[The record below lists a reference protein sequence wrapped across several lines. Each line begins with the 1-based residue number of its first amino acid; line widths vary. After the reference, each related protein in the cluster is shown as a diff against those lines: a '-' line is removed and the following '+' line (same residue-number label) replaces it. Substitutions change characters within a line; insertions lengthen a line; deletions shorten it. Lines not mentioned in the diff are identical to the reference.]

1 MTDGA
6 PRAVSRT
13 LGAMAGA
20 FAGATAWIS
29 LGLVGV
35 LDTDRLTRVVA
46 APPFAWLAALVGVGL
61 AAGALVRL
69 PARAWRPLTLLG
81 LPWLPWLPFR
91 VPASW
96 LLWDGPLEGALWIVA
111 LGGMAIEAWRA
122 RRGAADVAGG
132 VATPGARPWIAAA
145 LMAIVALTSWA
156 VARPRVPA
164 GDEPHYLVITQS
176 LLRDGDLKIED
187 NHRDEQYL
195 AYYDGALKPDF
206 MRRGRD
212 RQIYSIHAPGASVVV
227 LPAFAI
233 GGYPA
238 AVAQVV
244 GLVALGV
251 ALLWLAAFR
260 LTGSVG
266 GAWVSALALITGA
279 PFVLLSFT
287 IYPDPIGSAV
297 VAAALLA
304 LVSCETGAPWSAR
317 AWIAVGSALALLPWL
332 HTRFAVL
339 AGACGVVL
347 VLRAWQAG
355 RVAAVARLLAV
366 PIVSAIGWFGYF
378 WTIYGTPD
386 PGAPYGVGTGSGL
399 SFVPQGLAGLLLDQ
413 QFGLVANAPVLGAGL
428 VGLSLLA
435 VQRPR
440 LAIELLVMLVPYL
453 SVAAAFPMW
462 WGGYSSPA
470 RFAIVVTPVV
480 ALPAGWLWTRGGVAM
495 RTAIVAALVVSAGL
509 TAAIVGVDRGSF
521 IYNGRDGHAL
531 VLDWLSPLVDLT
543 LGAPSVHRDG
553 ATGALADTAVWAL
566 AIVLA
571 VAIAARLPRAGRALG
586 WVATPLVAMTAL
598 AVVTAGSARPVAS
611 VPTSKMRFLA
621 SWRDGAAPV
630 TALVSPSRR
639 LDAHE
644 VLGRLTL
651 ESSTRGEPPSGTPPL
666 LQVPNVPAG
675 DYDVFLDATEA
686 PTGTATV
693 RLGRQ
698 GRQEFA
704 IAEWRLDGLRAGY
717 GGLTLRLP
725 VDAHSI
731 AIVGDE
737 PARRVLK
744 GVSLR
749 PRTLTPAGQ
758 RPEALRAVRYG
769 HVVVYALDD
778 DAYLESGAFWTR
790 GERIARVVVQADEG
804 AGAVL
809 RLKAGPVANEVRL
822 SAGSWTTTLPLAAD
836 ATVDVPLPAEALAP
850 ATLGIESRQGFR
862 PSASGGDDVRWLGVY
877 VTWPD
882 APATP

>member
-6 PRAVSRT
+6 PRAVPRA
-13 LGAMAGA
+13 LGATIGA
-20 FAGATAWIS
+20 LAGATAWMS

-35 LDTDRLTRVVA
+35 LDADRLTRVVA
-46 APPFAWLAALVGVGL
+46 LPPLAWLGALAVVGASTG
-61 AAGALVRL
+61 GLVRL
-69 PARAWRPLTLLG
+69 PTRAWTPLSLLV
-81 LPWLPWLPFR
+81 LPWLPWLPVR
-91 VPASW
+91 VPAAW
-96 LLWDGPLEGALWIVA
+96 LMWDGPLEGAVWTVA
-111 LGGMAIEAWRA
+111 LGGMAIQAC
-122 RRGAADVAGG
+122 RGSRSRVA
-132 VATPGARPWIAAA
+132 PGDAVGRRPWLAA
-145 LMAIVALTSWA
+145 LLMATVALTSWA

-195 AYYDGALKPDF
+195 AYFDGALKPDF

-233 GGYPA
+233 AGYPG
-238 AVAQVV
+238 AVVQVV
-244 GLVALGV
+244 ALVALGV

-260 LTGSVG
+260 LTGSAA
-266 GAWVSALALITGA
+266 GAWVSALGLVTAA
-279 PFVLLSFT
+279 PYVLLAFT

-297 VAAALLA
+297 VALALLA
-304 LVSCETGAPWSAR
+304 LVACDTGAVWSGR
-317 AWIAVGSALALLPWL
+317 GWVAVGSALALLPWL

-339 AGACGVVL
+339 AGAGGAVL
-347 VLRAWQAG
+347 ALRAWQAG
-355 RVAAVARLLAV
+355 RAGAVVRLLAV
-366 PIVSAIGWFGYF
+366 PVASALGWFAYF
-378 WTIYGTPD
+378 WIIYGTPD

-399 SFVPQGLAGLLLDQ
+399 SFVPQGLAGLFLDQ
-413 QFGLVANAPVLGAGL
+413 QFGLVANAPALGAGL
-428 VGLSLLA
+428 AGLALLL

-440 LAIELLVMLVPYL
+440 LAIELLILLVPYL

-470 RFAIVVTPVV
+470 RFAIVIAPVV
-480 ALPAGWLWTRGGVAM
+480 ALPAGWLWTRGGAAV
-495 RTAIVAALVVSAGL
+495 RGAIVAGLVVSAGL

-553 ATGALADTAVWAL
+553 VAGALADTGVWLL
-566 AIVLA
+566 AIAGA
-571 VAIAARLPRAGRALG
+571 VAVAARLPRAGRALG
-586 WVATPLVAMTAL
+586 WLTTPLVMMAAL
-598 AVVTAGSARPVAS
+598 TVVTAGSGRPVVSA
-611 VPTSKMRFLA
+611 PTSKMRFLA
-621 SWRDGAAPV
+621 AWRDGAEPLTV
-630 TALVSPSRR
+630 LLSPLRR
-639 LDAHE
+639 LDAAE
-644 VLGRLTL
+644 LTGRLTL
-651 ESSTRGEPPSGTPPL
+651 ESSTRGEPAQGAPPL

-675 DYDVFLDATEA
+675 DYDVFLDAPDA

-698 GRQEFA
+698 GRQDFA
-704 IAEWRLDGLRAGY
+704 MAEWRLDGLRAGY
-717 GGLTLRLP
+717 GGLTLSLP

-731 AIVGDE
+731 AIVGDG
-737 PARRVLK
+737 PARRALTS
-744 GVSLR
+744 VSLR
-749 PRTLTPAGQ
+749 PRTLAKAGE
-758 RPEALRAVRYG
+758 RPEALRAARYG

-778 DAYLESGAFWTR
+778 YAYLEPGAFWTR
-790 GERIARVVVQADEG
+790 AERIARVVVQPDQG
-804 AGAVL
+804 AKATL

-822 SAGSWTTTLPLAAD
+822 SAGAWTTTVPLAPD
-836 ATVDVPLPAEALAP
+836 ATVDVPLPAEALTP

-862 PSASGGDDVRWLGVY
+862 PSAYGGNDVRWLGVY

-882 APATP
+882 VPATP